1 MLKRRAMAFDG
12 GEQPRRFV
20 LCDQEAIIRVFAAP
34 ETPYEDRKQSAVTF
48 DQRGNNPRET
58 ETSGHH
64 EIDHFDAQQQQ
75 EQEDRYNRIDV
86 AQRRDCHPADGKGCL
101 PDSAQRTLVAH
112 HLEHPRW
119 TFELPA
125 AIIGE

>member
-1 MLKRRAMAFDG
+1 MVCPEPCRNPRSRTQALASISTDTSFGGGMLKRRAMAFDG

-75 EQEDRYNRIDV
+75 
-86 AQRRDCHPADGKGCL
+86 
-101 PDSAQRTLVAH
+101 
-112 HLEHPRW
+112 
-119 TFELPA
+119 
-125 AIIGE
+125 